1 MNQRL
6 SYLQQKTLRLTTS
19 PGVYIMK
26 NSTGEI
32 IYIGKAKNLKNRVS
46 SYFRNNPDH
55 TPKVAKMVENVF
67 DYDFI
72 VTDSEYEALLLE
84 CSLIKQHKPKYNILL
99 KDDKGYHYIK
109 ISDEPFPRIT
119 SEKKN
124 DGNGMYIGPFI
135 SSYVATQTVKEVNK
149 VFKLPTCKNR
159 FSQKPKKTRPCL
171 NFHINQCIGVCNGNV
186 SCEEYK
192 GIVEQAVEYIKNGSE
207 SSVRTLELQMQ
218 KAAENLEF
226 ERAARIRDRI
236 KAISKSNET
245 QKIIDVNLNSCDIVA
260 SVKSPVG
267 SCISVLMYRD
277 GKLYDKTSYF
287 FNESEYEENIME
299 TFVLQYYIGR
309 NDVPKTI
316 YFDGEFYGYDMVN
329 QALNSSIEE
338 GNIKFVFPKR
348 GNMLKYVMMAKSNA
362 EEYLSIKNNR
372 TGKEILA
379 LDELGEILGLKKP
392 PMYIEA
398 YDISNFSSSSMV
410 AGMIVFENGRPL
422 KKAYKRFSIKESVIQ
437 NDYACM
443 QEVLKRRFNEYLKG
457 EDEGFSKLPDLI
469 FLDGGQGHV
478 NAVKSAVSEYN
489 LDVPIF
495 GLVKDDKHR
504 TRAIST
510 EGGEIQVSRT
520 NPAFIL
526 MTKIQDEVHRFSISY
541 MKSKHT
547 KNSLNFELTKVKGI
561 GVKKSQKL
569 MLKYKTIA
577 NLKNASPQELS
588 ESAGVSMDVAKEL
601 YEFIQ
606 NQLM

>member
-6 SYLQQKTLRLTTS
+6 PYLQQKTLKLTVS
-19 PGVYIMK
+19 PGVYLMK
-26 NSTGEI
+26 DKHNDI
-32 IYIGKAKNLKNRVS
+32 IYIGKAKNLKNRVT

-109 ISDEPFPRIT
+109 ISNDAFPRIT
-119 SEKKN
+119 AEKQSDKS
-124 DGNGMYIGPFI
+124 GTYLGPYM
-135 SSYVATQTVKEVNK
+135 SSFVATQTVREVNK
-149 VFKLPTCKNR
+149 LFKLPTCKIK
-159 FSQKPKKTRPCL
+159 FSEKPHKMRPCL
-171 NFHINQCIGVCNGNV
+171 NFHINQCIGVCNGNIG
-186 SCEEYK
+186 CEEYK
-192 GIVEQAVEYIKNGSE
+192 NIIEQAVEYIRNGSE
-207 SSVRTLELQMQ
+207 SSIKSLQFQMEQ
-218 KAAENLEF
+218 AAERLDF

-236 KAISKSNET
+236 RAISKSNET
-245 QKIIDVNLNSCDIVA
+245 QKILDLNMVNCDIVA
-260 SVKSPVG
+260 SVKSPNG

-277 GKLYDKTSYF
+277 NKLYDKTSFYF
-287 FNESEYEENIME
+287 SMNEYEENLME
-299 TFVLQYYIGR
+299 SFVLQYYL
-309 NDVPKTI
+309 NKSDCPKSI
-316 YFDGEFYGYDMVN
+316 YFESEFSDFEIVN
-329 QALNSSIEE
+329 KALNERFDS
-338 GNIKFVFPKR
+338 NIKFYFPKK
-348 GNMLKYVMMAKSNA
+348 GNMLKYVMLAKKNA

-372 TGKEILA
+372 TGKEIEA

-398 YDISNFSSSSMV
+398 YDISNYSSSSMV

-443 QEVLKRRFNEYLKG
+443 QEVLKRRFNEYFKS

-478 NAVKSAVSEYN
+478 NAVKDALKDYN

-495 GLVKDDKHR
+495 GLVKDNKHR

-510 EGGEIQVSRT
+510 DGGEIEVSK
-520 NPAFIL
+520 NKSAFIL

-541 MKSKHT
+541 MKSRHT
-547 KNSLNFELTKVKGI
+547 KSSINFELTKVKGI
-561 GVKKSQKL
+561 GTKKAQKL
-569 MLKYKTIA
+569 MIKYKTIA
-577 NLKNASPQELS
+577 GLKKAGPDELA
-588 ESAGVSMDVAKEL
+588 ESAGVNISIAEEL
-601 YEFIQ
+601 YNFIQ
-606 NQLM
+606 NELQ